1 MESCPEGWAMLCRGI
16 RGATVAA
23 ANTKEEILSATQDL
37 LRKMLA
43 ANYVDKQSVACMFFT
58 TTADLNAEFPAL
70 GARQMGWTDTA
81 LMCNQEIAVPGSLE
95 KCIRILVLFNTEK
108 RAEDIRHVYINGA
121 EVLRNAPQ
129 DRGKQT

>member
-1 MESCPEGWAMLCRGI
+1 MFCRGI
-16 RGATVAA
+16 RGATVAV
-23 ANTKEEILSATQDL
+23 ANTKEEILSATQEL

-43 ANYVDKQSVACMFFT
+43 ANYVDKQAVACMFFT
-58 TTADLNAEFPAL
+58 TTTDLNAEFPAL

-129 DRGKQT
+129 DRGKLT

>member
-1 MESCPEGWAMLCRGI
+1 MESYPEGWAMLCRGI

-23 ANTKEEILSATQDL
+23 ANTKEEILSATQD
-37 LRKMLA
+37 
-43 ANYVDKQSVACMFFT
+43 VDKQAVACMFFT
-58 TTADLNAEFPAL
+58 TTPDLNAEFPAL
-70 GARQMGWTDTA
+70 AARQMGWTDTA

-95 KCIRILVLFNTEK
+95 KCIRIMVLFNTEK

>member
-1 MESCPEGWAMLCRGI
+1 
-16 RGATVAA
+16 
-23 ANTKEEILSATQDL
+23 
-37 LRKMLA
+37 
-43 ANYVDKQSVACMFFT
+43 
-58 TTADLNAEFPAL
+58 
-70 GARQMGWTDTA
+70 
-81 LMCNQEIAVPGSLE
+81 MCNQEIAVPGSLE